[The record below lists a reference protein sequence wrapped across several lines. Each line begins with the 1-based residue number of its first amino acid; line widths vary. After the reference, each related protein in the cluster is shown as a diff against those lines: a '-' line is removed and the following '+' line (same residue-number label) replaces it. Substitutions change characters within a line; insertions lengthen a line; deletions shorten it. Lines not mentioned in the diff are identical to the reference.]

1 MTEDIFPVCSPS
13 LLDGPHPL
21 HEPGDLAHQVLLH
34 DDGHGDWRTWLLAA
48 GADRV
53 DATRGPI
60 FTDSGMVIQASM
72 AGQGVALAR
81 GVLAADELAAGRLVR
96 PFALSLPTEY
106 AYYLVCPEHTAEHP
120 KIAAFREWLLAE
132 AGSESSTA

>member
-1 MTEDIFPVCSPS
+1 MQ
-13 LLDGPHPL
+13 H
-21 HEPGDLAHQVLLH
+21 VLLH

-48 GADRV
+48 GVNGV
-53 DATRGPI
+53 DPARGPI
-60 FTDSGMVIQASM
+60 FTDSSMLIQAAM

-96 PFALSLPTEY
+96 PFTLSLPTDY
-106 AYYLVCPEHTAEHP
+106 AYYLVCPENTAEQP

-132 AGSESSTA
+132 SKAEASD